1 MNIDNLDQ
9 IKKDILAWI
18 EGFVE
23 QPHPALGGW
32 PPCPFARKARL
43 DKSYEVV
50 VGDTPFKDLVD
61 FTFYGMNGKDVIILA
76 YDPASWEYQDFHD
89 QINAANL
96 DHLLPNDIIAL
107 EDHPAAPEIVNGIS
121 MNQGK
126 YAIIFVQ
133 QLSKLNDAARQM
145 ATKNFYES
153 WPEEYLQELFQHRQ
167 DPRK

>member
-1 MNIDNLDQ
+1 
-9 IKKDILAWI
+9 
-18 EGFVE
+18 
-23 QPHPALGGW
+23 
-32 PPCPFARKARL
+32 
-43 DKSYEVV
+43 
-50 VGDTPFKDLVD
+50 
-61 FTFYGMNGKDVIILA
+61 
-76 YDPASWEYQDFHD
+76 
-89 QINAANL
+89 
-96 DHLLPNDIIAL
+96 
-107 EDHPAAPEIVNGIS
+107 

>member
-9 IKKDILAWI
+9 IKKDILDWM

-23 QPHPALGGW
+23 HPHPALGGW

-43 DKSYEVV
+43 DNAYEVV

-61 FTFYGMNGKDVIILA
+61 FTFYGMNGKDVVILA
-76 YDPASWEYQDFHD
+76 YDPASWDYQDFHD
-89 QINAANL
+89 QINAANI

-107 EDHPAAPEIVNGIS
+107 EDHPGAPEIVNGVS

-126 YAIIFVQ
+126 YALSLVQ
-133 QLSKLNDAARQM
+133 SLSDLDQRAQQM
-145 ATKNFYES
+145 ANKGFYHG
-153 WPEEYLQELFQHRQ
+153 WPEDYLTGLFEHRR
-167 DPRK
+167 DPR